1 MGPLSPLGTQ
11 TRSTLLPSGTPPAGL
26 PPHFISPI
34 TRRENADSRFP
45 RIFRYWGFSRVD
57 SGGKTF
63 DSGGKN
69 LIRAEKLLI
78 RAEKL
83 LIRAEKLLI
92 RMRKNFL
99 IRERSAEKLVNEF
112 FRTYLTRHGGTFLC
126 RQALGVSFSARQ
138 SWTTG
143 DARCSPLINQGGTV
157 SYTHGPE
164 LTDGLM
170 SVGRTAL
177 NART

>member
-83 LIRAEKLLI
+83 LIRAEKLD
-92 RMRKNFL
+92 
-99 IRERSAEKLVNEF
+99 RSINSDAEKLFDSGTFCGKTGQRVFPHVSYTTRWDLPVQTGVGREF
-112 FRTYLTRHGGTFLC
+112 FRT
-126 RQALGVSFSARQ
+126 AVV
-138 SWTTG
+138 
-143 DARCSPLINQGGTV
+143 D
-157 SYTHGPE
+157 
-164 LTDGLM
+164 DG
-170 SVGRTAL
+170 
-177 NART
+177 